1 MIHDVLKVWRHDH
14 GPSNARAIVKRTF
27 TQIKA
32 QKHFRTPICK
42 KKQKKTESS
51 DIKCDKF
58 LNHHQSPHPSYTE
71 KSDTTTSSS
80 AFGTTYFLL
89 VTFEG
94 KGLGVFVLL
103 SRTEPVFIPFFMI
116 FCSFFSSVQ
125 FSFQQFFKY
134 FF

>member
-1 MIHDVLKVWRHDH
+1 MIHDALKVWRHDH
-14 GPSNARAIVKRTF
+14 GPRNARDIVKRTF
-27 TQIKA
+27 IQKKA
-32 QKHFRTPICK
+32 QKHLRTPICK
-42 KKQKKTESS
+42 KKKNESS
-51 DIKCDKF
+51 DIKCDHF

-103 SRTEPVFIPFFMI
+103 SRTEPVFVPFFMI

-125 FSFQQFFKY
+125 LSFQHFF
-134 FF
+134 